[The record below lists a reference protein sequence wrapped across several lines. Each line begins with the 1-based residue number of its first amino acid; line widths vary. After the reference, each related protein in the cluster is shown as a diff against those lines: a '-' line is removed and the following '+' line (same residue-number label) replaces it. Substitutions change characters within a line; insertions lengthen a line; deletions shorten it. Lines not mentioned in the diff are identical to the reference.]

1 MKLIYINSIVF
12 ASIFFLNYFYR
23 YKISKFLNIIDKPD
37 KKKKLHKKEVPLN
50 GGIWFFFLIILFAIE
65 DLIFNNILNDN
76 ISTIILASF
85 LMFILGLKDDS
96 RSINPNLRLCFYFL
110 IFFIICETNELF
122 KLETIYF
129 ESINLKIHT
138 YFFSSLFSAFC
149 LTAFVNSINLV
160 DGINALANT
169 ILAVMLSFLYY
180 IFLEKNLIISFLI
193 ILLFL
198 NSIIIYRGIY
208 FLGDSGS
215 IGIST
220 FVGMYIIYI
229 YNSNIESNP
238 NLFFA
243 EDIFILMAFPGLDMI
258 RVFFSRLIKKQNPFI
273 GGRNHLHHYLI
284 KKHSL
289 KTTLIIYLL
298 FAFIPSISNFILKN
312 YASWNLLLSLI
323 LYFVLLK
330 YSTHHKIH
338 ADN

>member
-1 MKLIYINSIVF
+1 MELIYINSIMF
-12 ASIFFLNYFYR
+12 ASIFFLNYFFRYR
-23 YKISKFLNIIDKPD
+23 ISKFLNIIDKPD
-37 KKKKLHKKEVPLN
+37 KKKKIHKNEVPLN
-50 GGIWFFFLIILFAIE
+50 GGIWFFFLIVFFVIE
-65 DLIFNNILNDN
+65 DLIFVDVLNDN

-85 LMFILGLKDDS
+85 LMFILGLKDDNKP
-96 RSINPNLRLCFYFL
+96 INPNLRLFFYFI
-110 IFFIICETNELF
+110 IFFIICESNNLF
-122 KLETIYF
+122 KLEVVYF
-129 ESINLKIHT
+129 ESIDLKIYT
-138 YFFSSLFSAFC
+138 YFLSSLFSAFC

-169 ILAVMLSFLYY
+169 ILAIILSFLYF
-180 IFLEKNLIISFLI
+180 IFLEKHLIIGFLI

-198 NSIIIYRGIY
+198 NSIIIYKGLY

-229 YNSNIESNP
+229 YNSSIETNP

-243 EDIFILMAFPGLDMI
+243 EDIFILMAFPGFDMI
-258 RVFFSRLIKKQNPFI
+258 RVFFSRLLNKQNPFI
-273 GGRNHLHHYLI
+273 GGRNHLHHFLI

-289 KTTLIIYLL
+289 KITLFIYLF
-298 FAFIPSISNFILKN
+298 FAFIPSISNFVLKN

-330 YSTHHKIH
+330 YSTHSKIH
-338 ADN
+338 T